1 MILHCVYCDFRA
13 SVKEVEKRNI
23 LVRLAQFSET
33 LDGVVSF
40 EFGPNKDFE
49 QKSANYDWGFVIKF
63 TDDKALENY
72 AEHPEHKAL
81 GGELVALCEG
91 GADGIVVF
99 DLDV

>member
-1 MILHCVYCDFRA
+1 MILHCVYCDFKSSTSEA
-13 SVKEVEKRNI
+13 KKQDVLS
-23 LVRLAQFSET
+23 RLAQFSET
-33 LDGVVSF
+33 LAGVASF

-63 TDDKALENY
+63 ADEVALQNY
-72 AEHPEHKAL
+72 ADHPEHKAL
-81 GGELVALCEG
+81 GSELVALCEG